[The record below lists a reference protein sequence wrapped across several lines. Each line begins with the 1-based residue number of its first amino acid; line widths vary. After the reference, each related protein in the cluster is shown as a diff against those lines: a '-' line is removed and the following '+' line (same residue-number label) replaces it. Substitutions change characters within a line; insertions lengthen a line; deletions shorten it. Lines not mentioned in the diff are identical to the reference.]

1 MFGSTS
7 SGELFIYIMENKKS
21 STSSRPGNRDWRNK
35 SAQNRSQ
42 SGRTTSKQPN
52 NKKKESTL
60 DNRVFVKKAM
70 TLEENKYETTLMI
83 KDLPVNVKI
92 KDNLLSKG
100 YVHPTEIQEKTLNA
114 ILNGRNLMGLAQTGT
129 GKTAAF
135 LVPIVHQLINTA
147 PAFQVLIVIP
157 TRELAVQIE
166 DELKSITKG
175 LNLHSQVFIGGTS
188 VNRDLDKL
196 RRPSHFIIGTPGR
209 LLDMANQR
217 ALHFDKFQTL
227 VLDEFD
233 RLLDM
238 GFSHD
243 IQKMISKMSNRKQTV
258 LFSATEEPNQKKLI
272 GEILTNPVEV
282 RISIKN
288 ATGDHIEQET
298 ITVKDG
304 ENKMDVLIRMIKDD
318 SFQKVIVFAETKRWV
333 SKVCKELNR
342 VGIKADEIHGN
353 KSQNY
358 RQNALNAFKAE
369 KIKVLVATDVAARGL
384 DIEEVSHVIN
394 YQKPMNFD
402 SYIHRI
408 GRTGRAGKSGK
419 AYTFI
424 N

>member
-1 MFGSTS
+1 
-7 SGELFIYIMENKKS
+7 
-21 STSSRPGNRDWRNK
+21 
-35 SAQNRSQ
+35 
-42 SGRTTSKQPN
+42 
-52 NKKKESTL
+52 
-60 DNRVFVKKAM
+60 
-70 TLEENKYETTLMI
+70 
-83 KDLPVNVKI
+83 
-92 KDNLLSKG
+92 
-100 YVHPTEIQEKTLNA
+100 
-114 ILNGRNLMGLAQTGT
+114 
-129 GKTAAF
+129 
-135 LVPIVHQLINTA
+135 
-147 PAFQVLIVIP
+147 
-157 TRELAVQIE
+157 
-166 DELKSITKG
+166 
-175 LNLHSQVFIGGTS
+175 
-188 VNRDLDKL
+188 
-196 RRPSHFIIGTPGR
+196 
-209 LLDMANQR
+209 
-217 ALHFDKFQTL
+217 
-227 VLDEFD
+227 
-233 RLLDM
+233 
-238 GFSHD
+238 
-243 IQKMISKMSNRKQTV
+243 MSNRKQTV

-282 RISIKN
+282 RVSIKN